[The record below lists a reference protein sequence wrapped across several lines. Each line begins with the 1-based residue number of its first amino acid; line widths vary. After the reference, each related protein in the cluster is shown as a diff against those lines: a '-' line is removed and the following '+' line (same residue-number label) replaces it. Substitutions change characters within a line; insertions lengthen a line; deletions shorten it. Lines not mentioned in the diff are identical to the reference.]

1 LTITPVTRQYGEF
14 TTKQLKKS
22 IQDLVQLNT
31 SVQGDEKQATRQ
43 VAKDSID
50 QLVKEYDSETP
61 NTETLRSAASKLV
74 ETLPRL
80 KEAMNRDT
88 EVIPQ
93 TNVTAENAKTYI
105 EQLFNKLG
113 TLTRAPLPAPG
124 TKRGGRAKKLN
135 STSYTRKRK
144 NNEHTPQSKI

>member
-1 LTITPVTRQYGEF
+1 M
-14 TTKQLKKS
+14 
-22 IQDLVQLNT
+22 QLNI
-31 SVQGDEKQATRQ
+31 SVQGDKKQATRQ
-43 VAKDSID
+43 VAQDSID

-61 NTETLRSAASKLV
+61 NTEILRSAASKLLK
-74 ETLPRL
+74 TLRKL
-80 KEAMNRDT
+80 EDAMNRDT

-93 TNVTAENAKTYI
+93 TDVTTENAKTYI